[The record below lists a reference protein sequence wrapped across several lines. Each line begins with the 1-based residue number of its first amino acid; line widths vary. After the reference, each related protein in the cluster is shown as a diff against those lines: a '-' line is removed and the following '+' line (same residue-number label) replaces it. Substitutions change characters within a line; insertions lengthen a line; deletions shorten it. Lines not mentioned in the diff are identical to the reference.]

1 MFTVVPGNGSGDE
14 DGKGVSPSLIDEIVR
29 EGARRMLAE
38 ALQAEVEAYIAAHAA
53 ERDEN
58 GRRLVVRN
66 GSHQSREVLTSAG
79 AVQVTVPRVNDKRT
93 DPGTGER
100 QRFSSAILPPWA
112 RKTPK
117 ITEVLPLLYLHGL
130 SSGDFV
136 PALGQFLGS
145 SAGLSPA
152 VITRLTETWRAEQRA
167 FAARDLSGVD
177 YVYLWADGIHVNI
190 RLEEHKLCLL
200 VLIGVRADGRK
211 ELIALADGYRES
223 AESWADLLRDCARRG
238 MRAPV
243 LAVGDGALGFW
254 NGLREV
260 FPETREGRCW
270 FHKTANVLAALPK
283 SAHPGAKKALAEIW
297 GAEDKNHALAAIKAF
312 DAAYGAK
319 FPKATAKITDDVDEL
334 LAFYDYPAEHWVHL
348 RTTNPIES
356 TFATVRHRTK
366 VTKGPG
372 SRAAGLAM
380 AFKLIESAQDRWR
393 AVNAPHLV
401 ALVRAGAT
409 FMNGKLVERP
419 GENTEQEAA

>member
-1 MFTVVPGNGSGDE
+1 MLTVVPGDGSGHE
-14 DGKGVSPSLIDEIVR
+14 GGKDSSSLIDEIVR

-38 ALQAEVEAYIAAHAA
+38 ALQAEGDAYIAAHAA
-53 ERDEN
+53 ERDGN

-66 GSHQSREVLTSAG
+66 GSHQPREVLTSAG
-79 AVQVTVPRVNDKRT
+79 AVEVTVPRVNDKRT
-93 DPGTGER
+93 GPDTGER
-100 QRFSSAILPPWA
+100 QRFRSVILPPWC

-152 VITRLTETWRAEQRA
+152 VITRLTEQWKAEQRA

-177 YVYLWADGIHVNI
+177 YVYLRADGIHVNI

-200 VLIGVRADGRK
+200 VMIGVRADGRK

-254 NGLREV
+254 NALREV
-260 FPETREGRCW
+260 FPQAREGRCW
-270 FHKTANVLAALPK
+270 FHKTANVLAALPN

-297 GAEDKNHALAAIKAF
+297 GAEDKQHALAAVKAF
-312 DAAYGAK
+312 EAAYGAK
-319 FPKATAKITDDVDEL
+319 FPKAVAKITDDLEEL
-334 LAFYDYPAEHWVHL
+334 LAFYDYPADHWVHL
-348 RTTNPIES
+348 RTTNPIVIWSRFEGVLHVADEA
-356 TFATVRHRTK
+356 F
-366 VTKGPG
+366 G
-372 SRAAGLAM
+372 SRILPGGHGYLPP
-380 AFKLIESAQDRWR
+380 SSTR
-393 AVNAPHLV
+393 
-401 ALVRAGAT
+401 
-409 FMNGKLVERP
+409 RP
-419 GENTEQEAA
+419 GRCDVRSAGGVGGFAA